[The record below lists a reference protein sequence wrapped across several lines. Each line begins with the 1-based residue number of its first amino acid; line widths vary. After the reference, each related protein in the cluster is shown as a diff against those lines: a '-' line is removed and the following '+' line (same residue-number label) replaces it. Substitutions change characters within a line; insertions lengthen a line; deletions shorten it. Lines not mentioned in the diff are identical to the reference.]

1 MMAEKEFSSPLS
13 PEPTSEGALKDL
25 VSSVVQEVLTK
36 MGSNGPWTTTKVS
49 FKPETPLLRRRS
61 SLLRPGKDH
70 LEEAEEIPK
79 GPELISGDKKVNVV
93 YPDKEIKEEDKMQIL
108 SLPSVIHFKRKMDAR
123 NSESIVKIKLQRFIS
138 NKVMEDIW
146 NYENRKQTEFVWTGH
161 YEDLFTLEHD
171 KFMRI
176 LARRLRP
183 TTHEA
188 YCKVLASCVPRFK
201 KVPTNFTLASSNYD
215 QILFQQVA
223 NYFKMVSEVDEFV
236 RFGATPEEKEHL
248 PRLEL
253 GKEDSKTGLGV
264 FGIAIAMLG
273 SRFADDYKRLVG
285 VDALKACK
293 SMNDFMDLVS
303 QVNIEL
309 ANKSEKERIERKE
322 LQPKLTFKELSQLV
336 NQDASGVGEGLP
348 QAQQAKDVVQKRL
361 FVVQD
366 ELDDIP
372 EKTQPVEEDNHAIDV
387 SMIYDGHS
395 PEPDPGEF
403 CFIKTHKDKPPE
415 RVLPCYQYFDGKC
428 TAGSACTYSHDP
440 VVLAAYA
447 KDQLQRLVRSKY
459 VSADDLV
466 KAAREKSTA
475 VSRPISDRQPTQPQD
490 ARLLPAGRGPGQLR
504 LFTQPRAIA
513 ADDDADQDG

>member
-1 MMAEKEFSSPLS
+1 MSEKEFTSLLS

-25 VSSVVQEVLTK
+25 VSSVVREVLTK
-36 MGSNGPWTTTKVS
+36 MGSNGPWTTTKAA
-49 FKPETPLLRRRS
+49 FKPETPPLRRRS

-70 LEEAEEIPK
+70 LDESEEISK
-79 GPELISGDKKVNVV
+79 GPEIISGDKKVNVV

-201 KVPTNFTLASSNYD
+201 KVPTNFTLASPNYD

-223 NYFKMVSEVDEFV
+223 NYFKTVSEVDEFV

-273 SRFADDYKRLVG
+273 PRFADDYKRLVG

-293 SMNDFMDLVS
+293 SMNEFIDLVS

-336 NQDASGVGEGLP
+336 NQESSSALDGPPHVP
-348 QAQQAKDVVQKRL
+348 YPKDGVQKRL
-361 FVVQD
+361 FAVQD
-366 ELDDIP
+366 ELDEIP
-372 EKTQPVEEDNHAIDV
+372 EESQTVADDDLGLDTAT
-387 SMIYDGHS
+387 IYENPHS
-395 PEPDPGEF
+395 DADPEQF
-403 CFIKTHKDKPPE
+403 FFVKTHKDKPPE

-440 VVLAAYA
+440 VVLTAYA

-459 VSADDLV
+459 ISADDLV
-466 KAAREKSTA
+466 KAAKEKGTA
-475 VSRPISDRQPTQPQD
+475 ISKPMPDRPPPQPQD
-490 ARLLPAGRGPGQLR
+490 ARLLPTGRGPGQLR
-504 LFTQPRAIA
+504 LFTHPRAIT
-513 ADDDADQDG
+513 ADDTSNQDS